1 MEKGQFFEWFF
12 EQNGGLSEPNSQ
24 GEHSVFCPFQHD
36 KGYEN
41 NPSAHVN
48 IGKGLF
54 HCKTCLAEGRFD
66 NGGLTEVMF
75 VAEYYNVSRTE
86 AVKFLRKFTADNI
99 EDDSWSNFQET
110 LYSSPKMMEV
120 LRTKRGFTDETIRTY
135 ELGYGGSGIMYPVK
149 LFGSLYDIRTYDPD
163 GKPKMKS
170 EKHRTTAIF
179 PFDHWVKDD
188 RATLLVGGENDA
200 LLGRQLG
207 FNAITFTGGEGAVPV
222 DTFLRFF
229 KGKRV
234 YVCYDMDLAGRKGG
248 QRVAYKLKEAGAH
261 VFMVSLPLTGEKN
274 DKDLTDFVV
283 AHSKGYAELDEIIR
297 TSPEFSHEEFMEE
310 KNRYYPL
317 VNLWEATDG
326 KHYGRRISSRVI
338 MAGKYDQPMY
348 LPTIVDFQCKC
359 GEEKCVV
366 CRGEEPPERKYN
378 TFTWTLEESNLSD
391 VLQLIEVSSE
401 EQSDTLYWINY
412 IKKSR
417 DTKMI
422 IREHESVY
430 KYILIPDVET
440 ENDSTNF
447 VPVEQYSYVIGQT
460 LNEGDRYRIF
470 FKAYAHPKNQRAF
483 LVVDRVED
491 SDNAVNTFSM
501 NDHVKQ
507 RLSVFKGH
515 PDKIMQ
521 ERFEMAKGIA
531 KGYTVD
537 RIVWAIDLVYHSPL
551 EIRLMGKTIKGYPE
565 IALIGET
572 GTGKSSTVKALQ
584 NYYGLGNLAVMK
596 GATVAG
602 LIGGADRATNGGFRI
617 KWGTL
622 PRNNKG
628 LVVLEEMSGAPI
640 DVINHMTDIRSEGIA
655 NLTKIGGTFR
665 AIAKTRLL
673 WIGNPRSVDG
683 RTMPFS
689 EYPTGVEAVLD
700 LVGANEDVRRF
711 DVVLL
716 EAANGNIVRDD
727 EFSKDS
733 KPHSRATYAD
743 LIRWV
748 WSRTTDQVTFSPDV
762 MQYLMERST
771 VLNEK
776 FDSDISF
783 LGADARFKLAR
794 IAVACAACCFS
805 SDDSGEILVVE
816 KEHVDWAERFMTNC
830 YSNDTFRLHEYAQEK
845 RRFNTI
851 NQEIEGVVHGLLRTD
866 GSAMM
871 IRELL
876 RSTSPIP
883 KSNLMDLS
891 GLDRDTF
898 AKALSYMS
906 RHYLILPS
914 HKGIQATRRLRM
926 AAKTYR
932 DVRLKPITE
941 R

>member
-12 EQNGGLSEPNSQ
+12 NENGGLSEPNSQ
-24 GEHSVFCPFQHD
+24 GEHSVFCPFEHD

-41 NPSAHVN
+41 NPSAHIN
-48 IGKGLF
+48 LSLGLF
-54 HCKTCLAEGRFD
+54 HCKTCLAEGRFG
-66 NGGLTEVMF
+66 NGGLLETDF
-75 VAEYYNVSRTE
+75 VSEYYKVSRTE
-86 AVKFLRKFTADNI
+86 ATKFLSRFMADSI

-110 LYSSPKMMEV
+110 LFSSTKMLDV
-120 LRTKRGFTDETIRTY
+120 LRNKRGFTDETIRTY
-135 ELGYGGSGIMYPVK
+135 ELGLNGAGIIYPVK
-149 LFGSLYDIRTYDPD
+149 LFGNLYDIRTYDPD

-188 RATLLVGGENDA
+188 RDTLLVGGENDA

-207 FNAITFTGGEGAVPV
+207 FNAITFTGGEGSVPV

-229 KGKRV
+229 KDKTV

-248 QRVAYKLKEAGAH
+248 QRVAYKLREAGAH
-261 VFMVSLPLTGEKN
+261 VFMVSLPLSGEKD

-283 AHSKGYAELDEIIR
+283 AHSKGYADLDEIIR
-297 TSPEFSHEEFMEE
+297 TSPEFSQEDFIAE

-338 MAGKYDQPMY
+338 MAGKYDQAMY
-348 LPTIVDFQCKC
+348 LPTIVDFKCKC
-359 GEEKCVV
+359 GEEKCGV
-366 CRGEEPPERKYN
+366 CGGEIKPNNEYN
-378 TFTWTLEESNLSD
+378 VHTWTLEETSLGD
-391 VLQLIEVSSE
+391 VLKLIEVDTQD
-401 EQSDTLYWINY
+401 QSDTLHWINY
-412 IKKSR
+412 IKPSR
-417 DTKMI
+417 DVKMV
-422 IREHESVY
+422 IRAMETVY
-430 KYILIPDVET
+430 KYIFIPDVET
-440 ENDSTNF
+440 ENDDTNF

-460 LNEGDRYRIF
+460 MNEGDRYRVF
-470 FKAYAHPKNQRAF
+470 FRAYAHPKNQRAF
-483 LVVDRVED
+483 LIVDRVED

-551 EIRLMGKTIKGYPE
+551 EIRLMGKVIKGYPE

-584 NYYGLGNLAVMK
+584 KYYGLGNLAVMK

-602 LIGGADRATNGGFRI
+602 LVGGADRAQNGGFRI

-640 DVINHMTDIRSEGIA
+640 DVINHMTDIRSEGVA

-665 AIAKTRLL
+665 AVAKTRLL

-733 KPHSRATYAD
+733 KPHDRSVYAN
-743 LIRWV
+743 LIRWI
-748 WSRTTDQVTFSPDV
+748 WSRTVDQISFSPDV
-762 MQYLMERST
+762 MQYIMDRSG
-771 VLNEK
+771 VLNER

-805 SDDSGEILVVE
+805 SDESGEILIVE
-816 KEHVDWAERFMTNC
+816 KEHVDWAERFIEEC
-830 YSNDTFRLHEYAQEK
+830 YSNETFRLHEYAQEK
-845 RRFNTI
+845 RRFNTV
-851 NQEIEGVVHGLLRTD
+851 NPEIEAVVHGLMRTD
-866 GSAMM
+866 GSALM

-883 KSNLMDLS
+883 KTNLMDLS
-891 GLDRDTF
+891 GMDRDAF
-898 AKALSYMS
+898 AKALSNMN
-906 RHYLILPS
+906 RHYLIMSS
-914 HKGIQATRRLRM
+914 HKGIHATRRLRM
-926 AAKTYR
+926 AARTFKDT
-932 DVRLKPITE
+932 RLKPITE